1 MNRLT
6 RTQLSLLA
14 SYSSPFVLLSAIAI
28 NGWLASS
35 GLSTAPFKL
44 VFLSASFPI
53 GFAIGRLIY
62 TKRSHIEITF
72 DEESFQVLKGG
83 KELANDK
90 WRNYRLVSIVLD
102 QFGRPNL
109 RLYKSMDGDFQD
121 LPVSR
126 TNAKPQEFR
135 NYVQTLLGKKN
146 PTGPSLQ
153 AVEVA

>member
-1 MNRLT
+1 MNKLT

-14 SYSSPFVLLSAIAI
+14 SYSSPFVLLSAIGI
-28 NGWLASS
+28 NAWLVSL

-62 TKRSHIEITF
+62 TKRSHIEIAF

-83 KELANDK
+83 KELVHDE
-90 WRNYRLVSIVLD
+90 WRNYGLVSIVLD

-109 RLYKSMDGDFQD
+109 RLYKSMEGDYQE

-135 NYVQTLLGKKN
+135 DYVQTLLGKKKS
-146 PTGPSLQ
+146 TGPSLQ
-153 AVEVA
+153 VVEAA